1 MKAASME
8 RHGLCPKFKNF
19 ELVELLGHQAIHAK
33 DFEFLS
39 QLLKRNQRGSCGF
52 RTIIDPQKYPFFIF
66 LLLHTS
72 YGFIF

>member
-1 MKAASME
+1 MVFFFSFDGLLKQLSFAKMKAASME

-39 QLLKRNQRGSCGF
+39 QLLKRKGF
-52 RTIIDPQKYPFFIF
+52 LWLQDD
-66 LLLHTS
+66 H
-72 YGFIF
+72 